1 MATSEPLSGWSR
13 LARAGHFL
21 LAGRPLLALVVA
33 LITTTGHTMN
43 LRELGVAKGW
53 VPAEVYA
60 LQSSYLVAL
69 ALALLAC
76 PHLAQRFSGRG
87 LAEFGLVLLLAGSFW
102 NGLAIH
108 EWLSVFIAGRALAG
122 SGAGLAIYFAPR
134 LLDQRWAFMVPWAL
148 ILCPVAGPGAVAA
161 ASMAHDVS
169 DWEWGFLLEGVAA
182 TVSLVLLLSQEE
194 ETSLAPAAPHGSPA
208 YLFPLTVALAAL
220 LYCLHW
226 GQLHGW
232 LESFDIV
239 SAFLVAI
246 AASATALW
254 LVWPQLDFLA
264 LRENGLRLLLF
275 FFGGLCMFFHGYTM
289 NVYGGSLI
297 NYSSW
302 QRVWLIWPLP
312 IGVAVGLSLWEL
324 VLRRMPRRLEM
335 PTTIL
340 GLLLLAAGLYLCYQ
354 RTMEWPYWQPTNVF
368 DLDWFPAPQHWELA
382 PGRFLMGFGIGLFM
396 MAMNVWSSPDPAREK
411 KIESLLPVMQF
422 FGGGIAAALLIN
434 FLLIGHLVHYSYS
447 ADRDY
452 LQAQEIRQRQTDLGD
467 TLRNTGAV
475 AADRTT
481 QALLYRGV
489 RYEADN
495 LVFATIYATFLAAA
509 LVLAGMCGVLPA
521 VWKRQPA
528 SAPMRSDLPAP

>member
-1 MATSEPLSGWSR
+1 MATSEPLSGWSK
-13 LARAGHFL
+13 LVRAWHFL
-21 LAGRPLLALVVA
+21 RGVQPLLALVVA

-76 PHLAQRFSGRG
+76 PHLAQRFSCRG
-87 LAEFGLVLLLAGSFW
+87 LAESGLILLLAGSFL

-108 EWLSVFIAGRALAG
+108 EGLLVFIAGRALAG

-134 LLDQRWAFMVPWAL
+134 LLDQRWAFMVPWTL

-169 DWEWGFLLEGVAA
+169 DWEWGFLLEGAA
-182 TVSLVLLLSQEE
+182 AAASLVLLLSQEE
-194 ETSLAPAAPHGSPA
+194 ETLLPPAAPRGSPA
-208 YLFPLTVALAAL
+208 YLFPLALALAAF

-239 SAFLVAI
+239 SAFLVTA
-246 AASATALW
+246 AASLAALW

-264 LRENGLRLLLF
+264 LRENWLRLLLF

-289 NVYGGSLI
+289 NVYGGLLV

-302 QRVWLIWPLP
+302 QRAWLIWPLP
-312 IGVAVGLSLWEL
+312 IGMAVGLSLWEL
-324 VLRRMPRRLEM
+324 ILRRMPRRLEM
-335 PTTIL
+335 PAAIL

-382 PGRFLMGFGIGLFM
+382 PGRFLMGLGIGLFM
-396 MAMNVWSSPDPAREK
+396 MAMNVWSSPDPVREK

-452 LQAQEIRQRQTDLGD
+452 LQAQEITQRQTDLGD
-467 TLRNTGAV
+467 TLKNTGV
-475 AADRTT
+475 LAAGRTT

-509 LVLAGMCGVLPA
+509 LILAGACVVFAIL
-521 VWKRQPA
+521 WKRQTA
-528 SAPMRSDLPAP
+528 SVLVPDNLTAP

>member
-1 MATSEPLSGWSR
+1 MATSEPLSGWSQP
-13 LARAGHFL
+13 ARAWHFL
-21 LAGRPLLALVVA
+21 LGGRPLVA
-33 LITTTGHTMN
+33 LIVALLTTTGHTMN

-53 VPAEVYA
+53 IAAELYA

-69 ALALLAC
+69 SLALLAC
-76 PHLAQRFSGRG
+76 PYLAQRFSCRG
-87 LAEFGLVLLLAGSFW
+87 VAEFGLLLLSAGSFL
-102 NGLAIH
+102 NGLAVH
-108 EWLSVFIAGRALAG
+108 EWLPVFIAGRALAG
-122 SGAGLAIYFAPR
+122 SGAGLVIYFAPR
-134 LLDQRWAFMVPWAL
+134 LLDQRWAFAVPWAL

-169 DWEWGFLLEGVAA
+169 DWEWGFLLEGAA
-182 TVSLVLLLSQEE
+182 AAVSLMLLLSQEKDNPSPS
-194 ETSLAPAAPHGSPA
+194 TAPHGSPA
-208 YLFPLTVALAAL
+208 YLFPLALALAAL

-239 SAFLVAI
+239 SAFLLAAV
-246 AASATALW
+246 ASATALW
-254 LVWPQLDFLA
+254 LAWPQLDFLT
-264 LRENGLRLLLF
+264 LRENWLRLLLF

-302 QRVWLIWPLP
+302 QRAWLIWPLP

-324 VLRRMPRRLEM
+324 VWRRMPRRLEM
-335 PTTIL
+335 PAAIL

-354 RTMEWPYWQPTNVF
+354 RTMEWPYWQPTNIF

-382 PGRFLMGFGIGLFM
+382 PGRFLMGLGIGLFM
-396 MAMNVWSSPDPAREK
+396 MAMNVWVSPDPAREE
-411 KIESLLPVMQF
+411 KIEPLLPVMQF

-452 LQAQEIRQRQTDLGD
+452 LQAQEIRQRQIDLGD

-495 LVFATIYATFLAAA
+495 LVFATIYIVFFAAA
-509 LVLAGMCGVLPA
+509 LVLAGVCGVLS
-521 VWKRQPA
+521 VLWKRRNA
-528 SAPMRSDLPAP
+528 RGSM